1 MGDRALE
8 EKEAVVVDHTLSK
21 VQMDKR
27 RDVLSVPVV
36 DELYRVRTGVR
47 KNCKGD
53 SHH

>member
-8 EKEAVVVDHTLSK
+8 EKEAVMVDHTLSTVYMNK
-21 VQMDKR
+21 S
-27 RDVLSVPVV
+27 RDVLSTRVV
-36 DELYRVRTGVR
+36 DELYRVRTGAR